1 VLLLKALNSKVYFK
15 KFINTS
21 LFNYD
26 ELNVIFNQAKNL
38 EQLNFRIIN
47 NNASYAIPN
56 DKLLEIKDEN
66 VTYIVEDAKDIK
78 PTFKS
83 FRDVFVEKFTD
94 LRSSVNWDVHIFA
107 SRDKGESSFQ
117 PHKDKASNVIVQ
129 CEGTCRWTVDNQ
141 TYELEQGDIIYI
153 PIGVEHHC
161 VPLSRRLSL
170 SFPFWF
176 E

>member
-1 VLLLKALNSKVYFK
+1 MYFK

-21 LFNYD
+21 LFDYS
-26 ELNVIFNQAKNL
+26 ELNVLFNQAEYL

-47 NNASYAIPN
+47 KGLSYSVSN
-56 DKLLEIKDEN
+56 DKLLETKNEN
-66 VTYIVEDAKDIK
+66 TTYIIEDAKNIK

-94 LRSSVNWDVHIFA
+94 LRSSVNWDVHIYA

-129 CEGTCRWTVDNQ
+129 CEGTCRWTVDDK
-141 TYELEQGDIIYI
+141 TYDLEQGDIVYI
-153 PIGVEHHC
+153 PIGAKHHC
-161 VPLSRRLSL
+161 LPLTKRISL